1 MRPAGAQVLISSEHG
16 DPMQKL
22 FSRKILILVGGVV
35 AALLVAFFVVRPR
48 LGGGGNDALA
58 SDSTLAADSAAVAGK
73 SGDKKDRKGKKDKDK
88 KKQDTRVPVEVT
100 TVSPRSISTY
110 YQTTATL
117 ESEKRVDILSKI
129 SGEVKS
135 IVVEEGDRVKEGALL
150 CRLDDAELAV
160 ALEQARI
167 NRDKQ
172 QVELERLEAMH
183 EQNLISDKEYLDV
196 KYQYELAA
204 NAYESARVKYE
215 YTQIRAPFD
224 GVVTSRLVDPGEN
237 IAMATRLFVITDN
250 TPLLLSMYLP
260 EAEAHRVH
268 PGQRVFIRPDTDPDA
283 QFVGEILRIAPE
295 VDLRTGTVKVTAQ
308 TTGGGVPGSFVRV
321 RILMDT
327 HDGVLAV
334 PRRAIVADAGD
345 HFVYIAAA
353 DTVRKAPVDVGYED
367 ETHAEITDGL
377 ARGDTVVTAGV
388 GGIREG
394 SKVKLVHPETLTADK
409 NADSGKR

>member
-1 MRPAGAQVLISSEHG
+1 
-16 DPMQKL
+16 MQKL
-22 FSRKILILVGGVV
+22 SSRKILILVGGVV
-35 AALLVAFFVVRPR
+35 AALLVAFLVVRPR
-48 LGGGGNDALA
+48 LGGGGSDARA
-58 SDSTLAADSAAVAGK
+58 SDTTLAADSTATAKSDGK
-73 SGDKKDRKGKKDKDK
+73 KSDRKGKKGKKDK
-88 KKQDTRVPVEVT
+88 KKEDTRVPVEVT

-129 SGEVKS
+129 SGEVKT
-135 IVVEEGDRVKEGALL
+135 IVVEEGDFVKEGALL

-172 QVELERLEAMH
+172 KVELDRLDAMH
-183 EQNLISDKEYLDV
+183 QQNLISDKEYLDV
-196 KYQYELAA
+196 KYQFELAA

-237 IAMATRLFVITDN
+237 IAMATRLFVVVDN
-250 TPLLLSMYLP
+250 RPLLLSMYLP
-260 EAEAHRVH
+260 EAEARRVH

-308 TTGGGVPGSFVRV
+308 TTGSGVPGSFVRV

-334 PRRAIVADAGD
+334 PRRAIVSDAGD
-345 HFVYIAAA
+345 HFVFIAAA
-353 DTVRKAPVDVGYED
+353 DTVRKAPVGVGYED

-394 SKVKLVHPETLTADK
+394 SKVKLVPPDNLAADK
-409 NADSGKR
+409 NTDAKKQ